1 MAIPLKGLNKVKATL
16 PPRNLIYGPPGKG
29 KSTLCNE
36 FPGNIFLDVEK
47 GVPNNIEAH
56 VYPDGIESYADL
68 IDAIGRL
75 ASEDHDFKTV
85 TLDTLDRLEPLVWA
99 QVCADNNIK
108 SIEDVGYGKGYLL
121 ADAYW
126 HKIIDGMNYLRTERG
141 MTVNYVAHSTIERF
155 ESPTTAPY
163 NTYDIRLHKRAKALF
178 QDEVDN
184 IFFINEDPTLK
195 TDDVGFNKKV
205 THAEGGGVRW
215 IYCDGR
221 PSFTAKNR
229 GGMPARIMFSPGNGY
244 DQLAPFFPSAAPA
257 ADQPAAEAA

>member
-1 MAIPLKGLNKVKATL
+1 MAIALRDLKSSRSDL

-29 KSTLCNE
+29 KSTLCSE
-36 FPGNIFLDVEK
+36 FPDNIFLDVER
-47 GVPNNIEAH
+47 GLPTNIEAM
-56 VYPDGIESYADL
+56 VYPEDVGGYDGVVAAIE
-68 IDAIGRL
+68 RL
-75 ASEDHDFKTV
+75 ASEDHSFKSV
-85 TLDTLDRLEPLVWA
+85 TLDTLDRLEPAVWA
-99 QVCADNNIK
+99 KVAADNNLK
-108 SIEDVGYGKGYLL
+108 SIEDAGYGKGYVL
-121 ADAYW
+121 ADDYW
-126 HKIIDGMNYLRTERG
+126 RTIIDGMNYLRRERG
-141 MTVNYVAHSTIERF
+141 MIINYVAHSTIERF

-221 PSFTAKNR
+221 PAFTAKNR
-229 GGMPARIMFSPGNGY
+229 GGMPARILYQPGQGFAALSQYFPAGSPA
-244 DQLAPFFPSAAPA
+244 QTTAAA
-257 ADQPAAEAA
+257 A